1 MLITW
6 LSFICLLVVNTR
18 CNNKIKTA
26 VKNLYLKKDFN
37 MKLLKL
43 VLLLLL
49 TQSLSAQK
57 LLVSDLSCEH
67 KINPMG
73 IDLAQP
79 RLSWKINGTGR
90 NIMQTSYSIR
100 VATNKNFA
108 AKTIVWQ
115 SEKIN
120 SAESVLQ
127 SYAGKALQSGQ
138 RYYWQVKV
146 WDANKNESVWSTAAF
161 WDMGLLQP
169 NNWKAN
175 WIQPVQDTTRHI
187 PGLLVRKDFVVKKK
201 IATAKVYVTSHGFYE
216 LYFNGKKAGDEVLTD
231 RKSVV

>member
-100 VATNKNFA
+100 VATN
-108 AKTIVWQ
+108 
-115 SEKIN
+115 
-120 SAESVLQ
+120 
-127 SYAGKALQSGQ
+127 
-138 RYYWQVKV
+138 
-146 WDANKNESVWSTAAF
+146 
-161 WDMGLLQP
+161 
-169 NNWKAN
+169 
-175 WIQPVQDTTRHI
+175 
-187 PGLLVRKDFVVKKK
+187 
-201 IATAKVYVTSHGFYE
+201 
-216 LYFNGKKAGDEVLTD
+216 
-231 RKSVV
+231 